1 MAADNQLAVPQAG
14 SRETGDRA
22 IRKGGGR
29 RAAGSLPMLHRLW
42 TRYGIFY
49 LMMIPVIAYF
59 LTFSYYPLARGFL
72 ISFQKFR
79 VIGDRPFVGLDNY
92 RTVLSDPDFW
102 RMLGNTLMIGGGI
115 LVLGFAAPL
124 VVALSLNEVGRAWF
138 KKLTQMIVYLPHLF
152 SWIVVA
158 GIWIFMLTPDGGL
171 ANELREWFGLP
182 PIHFLA
188 EKEYSRA
195 AMVLAAVWKDAGYTC
210 IIYLAAIVGLNPAL
224 FEAARIDGANRWQL
238 VRHIT
243 LPQLAPAMQVVLM
256 LSVMGVLRIFDQ
268 IFAMRNPAVER
279 YVDVLM
285 IYTYEKGLVK
295 FDMGVANAAGCL
307 VIAAT
312 VLLTL
317 AVRRAAGNG
326 ER

>member
-1 MAADNQLAVPQAG
+1 MPPDNQLSVPQAEYPG
-14 SRETGDRA
+14 VPAYANRRN
-22 IRKGGGR
+22 GGLQPS
-29 RAAGSLPMLHRLW
+29 GSLPLLRRLW

-49 LMMIPVIAYF
+49 VMMIPVIVYF
-59 LTFSYYPLARGFL
+59 LLFSYYPLVRGVL
-72 ISFQKFR
+72 VSFQKFR
-79 VIGDRPFVGLDNY
+79 VIGDRPFVGLENY
-92 RTVLSDPDFW
+92 RTVLGDPEFW
-102 RMLGNTLMIGGGI
+102 RMLGNTLLIGGGI
-115 LVLGFAAPL
+115 LALGFAAPL
-124 VVALSLNEVGRAWF
+124 IVALSLNEVGRAWF
-138 KKLTQMIVYLPHLF
+138 KKLTQMVVYLPHLF

-171 ANELREWFGLP
+171 VNELRGWFGLAP
-182 PIHFLA
+182 VHFLA
-188 EKEYSRA
+188 EKNYSRL
-195 AMVLAAVWKDAGYTC
+195 MMILAAVWKDAGYTC

-224 FEAARIDGANRWQL
+224 FEAARMDGANRWQL

-243 LPQLAPAMQVVLM
+243 LPQLLPAMQVVLM

-268 IFAMRNPAVER
+268 IFAMRNPAIER

-307 VIAAT
+307 IIAAT

-317 AVRRAAGNG
+317 AARYAARYD